1 MANRKHLV
9 ILKKGVAA
17 WNKWREEH
25 PEVRPNLS
33 SAHFSGANLGA
44 ADLSGAG
51 LFRADLSKANL
62 RCANMVV
69 ADLRAANLR
78 DADLRGANLSA
89 ADLSEANL
97 SGAILVEAYLAGA
110 NLGAANLG
118 GADLTGA
125 DLRLVNLTRADLGRA
140 EVSKAHFGWTVF
152 VNNDLSKTRG
162 LVTAHHIGPSS
173 IGIDTIFRSGGRI
186 PEVFLRGAGVPD
198 SFITYMGSLAG
209 RPIQFHSCFIS
220 YDSDRQFAKRLHEGL
235 RAKGVR
241 CWFAPQ
247 DGQGGE
253 KLHEQ
258 IIDAIRLHDKLLL
271 LLSEN
276 SIRGEWVKIAILNA
290 RKRELTEG
298 RRVLFPIGLVDYETI
313 CGWKCIDAN
322 TGDDLAIDVREHFI
336 PDFSNWK
343 NHRSYQKAFDRLL
356 RDLQA
361 EDRKPAA
368 AGGE

>member
-1 MANRKHLV
+1 MANRKHLA

-33 SAHFSGANLGA
+33 SAHFGGTNLGG

-51 LFRADLSKANL
+51 LFRADLSGAKL
-62 RCANMVV
+62 RCANLVV
-69 ADLRAANLR
+69 ADLGAANLT
-78 DADLRGANLSA
+78 DADLRGANLGE
-89 ADLSEANL
+89 ADLFEANL
-97 SGAILVEAYLAGA
+97 FGANLVEAHLAGA
-110 NLGAANLG
+110 NLGGANLG

-125 DLRLVNLTRADLGRA
+125 DLNLVNLTGADLGRA
-140 EVSKAHFGWTVF
+140 NVSKAHFGWTVF
-152 VNNDLSKTRG
+152 VNNDLSKTKG
-162 LVTAHHIGPSS
+162 LATADHIGPSS
-173 IGIDTIFRSGGRI
+173 IGIDTIFRSGGKI

-198 SFITYMGSLAG
+198 SFITYLGSLAG

-220 YDSDRQFAKRLHEGL
+220 YSSRDRQFAKRLHEGL
-235 RAKGVR
+235 QAKGVR
-241 CWFAPQ
+241 CWFAPE
-247 DGQGGE
+247 DGQGGG

-258 IIDAIRLHDKLLL
+258 IIAAIRLHDKLLL

-276 SIRGEWVKIAILNA
+276 SMRSEWVKIEILNA

-298 RRVLFPIGLVDYETI
+298 RRVLFPIGLADYETI

-322 TGDDLAIDVREHFI
+322 TGDDLAIDVREYFI

-361 EDRKPAA
+361 EDSKRPSP
-368 AGGE
+368 